1 MVGCKLG
8 LFYSILSLH
17 HNPIIVIDSYRG
29 LMMLSTYLFVGPYRG
44 RIPLPLS
51 YLLNGYGARGEARI
65 LEVVLSETI
74 GLKHLD

>member
-1 MVGCKLG
+1 
-8 LFYSILSLH
+8 
-17 HNPIIVIDSYRG
+17 
-29 LMMLSTYLFVGPYRG
+29 MLSTYLFGGPYRG